1 MKSGGVRRVLGE
13 VLGSALMLVVLCA
26 GWVVAPSASAQGA
39 APAQKVFRYAFPVAE
54 TGFDPVQISDLYSAT
69 IIANIIESP
78 LTYDYLARPVKLK
91 LQTAAA
97 IVALT
102 SCNVFVPAAAV
113 TVPVHVVAIFGTG
126 AFTMPAG

>member
-54 TGFDPVQISDLYSAT
+54 TGFDPVQISGNSSPILRLSQSRWSPALT
-69 IIANIIESP
+69 MKSP
-78 LTYDYLARPVKLK
+78 LPPGTSSTVAPGKARSISAANLA
-91 LQTAAA
+91 A
-97 IVALT
+97 
-102 SCNVFVPAAAV
+102 
-113 TVPVHVVAIFGTG
+113 FGL
-126 AFTMPAG
+126 